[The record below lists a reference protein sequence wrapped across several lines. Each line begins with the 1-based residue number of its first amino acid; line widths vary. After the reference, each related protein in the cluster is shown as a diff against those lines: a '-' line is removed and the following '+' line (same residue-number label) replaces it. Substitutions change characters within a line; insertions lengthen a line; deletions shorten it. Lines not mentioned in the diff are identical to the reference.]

1 MSLSLCAQPRDTA
14 PQRSA
19 STIRRAGGT
28 TATVA
33 AAALVALTYSWV
45 EGVPVGVPF
54 SPAVVVAAIA
64 VLAGLVMLVRGRAE
78 QVRRRRRAT
87 DECLDWIEQ
96 LSAPG
101 SLELLP
107 GPSAVPSAPS
117 DDDTSAR
124 PEAPHVRAL
133 RMQVRALEHA
143 LEEQVTALAQARHEL
158 EQREPEQ
165 EPGRDLD
172 RVLVTMGALRDQLHG
187 DAGAEHVLDR
197 VQAAVTR
204 LGSSRVPGRP
214 ALPAPSTRGPAPAPI
229 DAAPATMA
237 APTAITPAT
246 VAPAPATIAAATTL
260 TLPEATTPPG
270 SAPETPV
277 GAVAP
282 EVESSPPSPV
292 DVQPVLP
299 VPAPATQPVSRGKSW
314 RRRRVA

>member
-45 EGVPVGVPF
+45 EDVPVGVPF

-64 VLAGLVMLVRGRAE
+64 VLAGLVMLVRGRAG
-78 QVRRRRRAT
+78 QVRRRRRQT
-87 DECLDWIEQ
+87 EESLEWIEQ
-96 LSAPG
+96 LSVTR

-107 GPSAVPSAPS
+107 GPSAATAVTRTDS
-117 DDDTSAR
+117 SAR

-158 EQREPEQ
+158 EQPEPKQ

-187 DAGAEHVLDR
+187 DADAEHVLNR

-229 DAAPATMA
+229 DAAPASMVP
-237 APTAITPAT
+237 APTVITPAT
-246 VAPAPATIAAATTL
+246 VAPAPTIAPATTL

-282 EVESSPPSPV
+282 EVESSPPPV

-314 RRRRVA
+314 RRRGAA